1 MRPILLVLSLI
12 AAANGTVVMTQAHA
26 AMSTKPPI
34 TIMSCRVENFGGYGG
49 SVADVHIT
57 YKNTYPAPAL
67 KVSFL
72 IRYHGQYAYTT
83 DSGSFGRGVT
93 ISRRFH
99 VLVNQPFFSSAP
111 GSCDAVHAT
120 FADNS
125 TWSAV

>member
-1 MRPILLVLSLI
+1 MLLVLSLI
-12 AAANGTVVMTQAHA
+12 AAASGAFAMTQAHA
-26 AMSTKPPI
+26 ATLSKAPI
-34 TIMSCRVENFGGYGG
+34 TIVSCRVENFGGYGG

-57 YKNTYPAPAL
+57 YKNTYTAPAL

-72 IRYHGQYAYTT
+72 IRYHGQYAYIT

-93 ISRRFH
+93 ISHRFH
-99 VLVNQPFFSSAP
+99 VLVNQPFFSSTP

-125 TWSAV
+125 TWSA